1 MMLTKSALSSQHWF
15 HSLVV
20 SISSLILCYS
30 ATGGELIQTLLLA
43 VPLAIVFAV
52 SGYVGGLLALCASLA
67 GITGV
72 YALMNLISPQAPIP
86 PALTYIAVSLVAIAI
101 AVSWRRSRPEPT
113 NTGSLETLPLAV
125 VPLLIAL
132 ISGYLVFKWTRFTD
146 LEFLSALAGSEDNAA
161 WIKGTRTV
169 VSGEMTTGFLTHYTN
184 SPVTGSTL
192 GFVSDVY
199 WLSRSDTPE
208 YLLALRSLRSA
219 YSMVVS
225 LTAIAAGVWVTVVST
240 REQSRRW
247 LGLVASLVVAMAI
260 LGASLFLFMGVGF
273 FSFINGVLFALVVAI
288 GFEIVY
294 SQPRFSR
301 QSEAVLTL
309 VVCGFGGAWMGVVP
323 LAAVLVIVVVTTPGS
338 KGRWIGRFGFD
349 QARNLVAILLA
360 LSTLLWTWAVS
371 MGRHGV
377 ELIGATGTV
386 PIVDTA
392 WLPLI
397 FAVIVLLVSPATECV
412 AARRRVFHLSLAV
425 YATMIWLMSMVRYA
439 EPRYSAFKIV
449 LLLSLVAMAGLGV
462 TLVERASKQGW
473 PLVLSGLALVVLWS
487 SVVHESHSG
496 FRGLGRPNV
505 TGTVQS
511 EILEILSQDP
521 NARIVCLHQDPEQRI
536 AAYLCSR
543 LATAFSPGWSRAL
556 NVWTSAILNSDI
568 SPNGIEVPRADHVGT
583 GLLTR
588 FREESTES
596 NLVVILIGG
605 NEGEGVKKDLGPDF
619 WWVPELN
626 WSEIQVRYL

>member
-15 HSLVV
+15 HTFIASATA
-20 SISSLILCYS
+20 LILCYS

-43 VPLAIVFAV
+43 VPLATVFAI

-86 PALTYIAVSLVAIAI
+86 PALTYVAVSLGAIAI
-101 AVSWRRSRPEPT
+101 AVGWRRSRPEPT
-113 NTGSLETLPLAV
+113 NTGSLETLPIAV

-132 ISGYLVFKWTRFTD
+132 ISGYLVFEWTRFTD
-146 LEFLSALAGSEDNAA
+146 LEFLRVLAGSEDNAA

-169 VSGEMTTGFLTHYTN
+169 VSGEMTTGFLSHYTN

-208 YLLALRSLRSA
+208 HLLALRSLRSA
-219 YSMVVS
+219 YSVVVS
-225 LTAIAAGVWVTVVST
+225 LTAIAAGVWVAVVST

-247 LGLVASLVVAMAI
+247 LGLVASLVVATAV
-260 LGASLFLFMGVGF
+260 LGASLFLFTGVGF

-288 GFEIVY
+288 GFEVVY
-294 SQPRFSR
+294 SQSRFSR

-309 VVCGFGGAWMGVVP
+309 VVCGLGGAWMGVAP
-323 LAAVLVIVVVTTPGS
+323 LAAVLVILVVTTPGA
-338 KGRWIGRFGFD
+338 KGRWIGRFSFD
-349 QARNLVAILLA
+349 RAKNLVAMLLA

-397 FAVIVLLVSPATECV
+397 FAVIVLLVSPATECE

-425 YATMIWLMSMVRYA
+425 YATMIWLMSVVRYA

-462 TLVERASKQGW
+462 ILVERASKQGW

-496 FRGLGRPNV
+496 LRGLGRPDA

-511 EILEILSQDP
+511 EILEVLSQDP
-521 NARIVCLHQDPEQRI
+521 NARIVCLHQDPERRI

-556 NVWTSAILNSDI
+556 DEWTSAILNSDI
-568 SPNGIEVPRADHVGT
+568 SPNGIEIPRADHVGT
-583 GLLTR
+583 SVLAR
-588 FREESTES
+588 FREESTKS
-596 NLVVILIGG
+596 NVVVILIGG
-605 NEGEGVKKDLGPDF
+605 NESEGVKKDLGPDF
-619 WWVPELN
+619 WWVSELN
-626 WSEIQVRYL
+626 WSEIQLRYL